1 MNRRQIA
8 LPEPGDVGSMVLRGA
23 AGFARRHKV
32 ITGSYLFG
40 ILVLLLAG
48 TGTRLTLQ
56 QRREYNSIMD
66 TIDLQAEFEVS
77 QRYAMAHQAY
87 RASAGWF
94 TCDSLCT
101 RNKQRMERVKSDL
114 DAIRREGHARMS
126 DAKAVAGLF
135 SEVGVGEVKDKFWSH
150 FNKGKQ
156 FAKRQSMWDAMFIG
170 MRSMGRDENM
180 IQYVLKVLMQVLLN
194 FSMGL
199 IIALVVFIFG
209 LWGVVRDYQANPI
222 IAVFFFLTTAC
233 AAFAFVA
240 TYLMGMF
247 GAAIGGVYGLAKVAE
262 SNQGRLNQ
270 GGGRQQQQQQQR
282 YMGHRPHYE

>member
-1 MNRRQIA
+1 MNRQRQVA
-8 LPEPGDVGSMVLRGA
+8 LPDPADVGGMVLRGA
-23 AGFARRHKV
+23 ANFARRNKI
-32 ITGSYLFG
+32 ITGSYVFG
-40 ILVLLLAG
+40 LLVILLAG

-56 QRREYNSIMD
+56 QRQEYNSLMD
-66 TIDLQAEFEVS
+66 TIDLQAEFEAS
-77 QRYAMAHQAY
+77 QRYAMANQAY

-101 RNKQRMERVKSDL
+101 RNKQRMELAKNDL

-150 FNKGKQ
+150 FHSGQQ

-170 MRSMGRDENM
+170 IRSMSRDENM
-180 IQYVLKVLMQVLLN
+180 LEYALRVLMQILVN

-199 IIALVVFIFG
+199 IVAFFVFVFG
-209 LWGVVRDYQANPI
+209 LWGVVRDYQANPLV
-222 IAVFFFLTTAC
+222 AVTFFLTASC

-240 TYLMGMF
+240 TYLMGLF
-247 GAAIGGVYGLAKVAE
+247 GAAGGGLYGLAKVAE
-262 SNQGRLNQ
+262 SSQQNARLNQ
-270 GGGRQQQQQQQR
+270 GQHYQQRR
-282 YMGHRPHYE
+282 YMGNRPHYQ